1 MREPDAPAA
10 GSLWNPYVASARRSL
25 ILCGAGAIIGILL
38 AGFGLFTARGTRTS
52 QVPPDDA
59 ALVNNVPIL
68 MVDFIDQL
76 RTLHNVALS
85 QATATEKRQ
94 TLDAMLREELY
105 VQRGVEIGLPTDDI
119 DVRAALVAA
128 TEGQIAA
135 DAMTALPSEQALRSW
150 FDTNRDRYASPGFME
165 LQEFVLSPAQSAS
178 AELVIA
184 SLRAGETPAALR
196 LHSSGRVDDG
206 QEFYFAAEE
215 HLGHQLFEMARQ
227 LRNGE
232 ISSAVTQSD
241 GIHILI
247 MKHNQLPIPTDFNDA
262 RAQVLSD
269 YLSNEVA
276 KLQTK
281 NELFL
286 RKRADIKIAPG
297 LR

>member
-1 MREPDAPAA
+1 MKDPDAPAA
-10 GSLWNPYVASARRSL
+10 GDLWNPYVASARRSL
-25 ILCGAGAIIGILL
+25 VLCGAGAIIGILV

-52 QVPPDDA
+52 QVPPEDA

-76 RTLHNVALS
+76 RTVHNVTLS

-105 VQRGVEIGLPTDDI
+105 VQRGVEIGLPTDDV

-150 FDTNRDRYASPGFME
+150 FDIHRDRYASPGFME
-165 LQEFVLSPAQSAS
+165 LQEFVLSSAQSAS
-178 AELVIA
+178 AEQILA
-184 SLRAGETPAALR
+184 SLRAGETPEALHLR
-196 LHSSGRVDDG
+196 SSGRVDDG

-215 HLGHQLFEMARQ
+215 HLGHQLFETARH
-227 LRNGE
+227 LRDGE
-232 ISSAVTQSD
+232 MSSAVTQSD
-241 GIHILI
+241 GSHILI
-247 MKHNQLPIPTDFNDA
+247 MKHNKQPTPTDFSDA

-269 YLSNEVA
+269 YLSNDVA
-276 KLQTK
+276 QLQTR

-297 LR
+297 LL